1 MKTKQSLSLFISL
14 LFCIPTLGQMLQGTV
29 YDAVTKKPVPD
40 AFVYLDGTS
49 VSTTTDLSGHFELK
63 TYGVLNT
70 QLIVHHLSY
79 SLYAIPNPFQSL
91 PDIIYLQERD
101 RELNEAVVTVD
112 RFTRAQKIKAFKE
125 QFLGN
130 SRAGESCEIINEDDI
145 VVSYDMN
152 TQTLKAFSYNP
163 IIVVNHFLNY
173 RIVFNL
179 VDFRTVFGGGKID
192 YPNTRQNFYA
202 VTSSFTDLKAVNK
215 TIQKRREEA
224 YKHSLPLFYKNLTN
238 QTLEKAKYKIFK
250 KQTQIN
256 PSQYFEIKDS
266 LSLKYVRIKPNPD
279 TNTQNTTTNS
289 MFRVIHP
296 ADNPSTFLSIIVL
309 FNRNIQ
315 SEIIF
320 YTDEFFAD
328 KYGNTDAFDKII
340 CSGHF
345 GNLRA
350 GDMLPLDYDPKAP

>member
-1 MKTKQSLSLFISL
+1 MKTKQNLSLFISL
-14 LFCIPTLGQMLQGTV
+14 LFCIPTLGQTLQGTV
-29 YDAVTKKPVPD
+29 YDATTKKPVPD

-63 TYGVLNT
+63 TYGVLST

-79 SLYAIPNPFQSL
+79 ALYAIPNPFQSL
-91 PDIIYLQERD
+91 PDTIYLQERD

-130 SRAGESCEIINEDDI
+130 SKAGKSCEILNEDDI

-152 TQTLKAFSYNP
+152 TQTLTAFSYNP
-163 IIVVNHFLNY
+163 LMVVNHFLSY

-179 VDFRTVFGGGKID
+179 VDFRTVFFGGKID
-192 YPNTRQNFYA
+192 YPNTRHSFYA
-202 VTSSFTDLKAVNK
+202 VTSSFTDLSPINK
-215 TIQKRREEA
+215 TFHKRREEL
-224 YKHSLPLFYKNLTN
+224 YEHSLSLFYKNLTHH
-238 QTLEKAKYKIFK
+238 TLEKAQYKIFK
-250 KQTQIN
+250 KQNQIN

-266 LSLKYVRIKPNPD
+266 LSLKYVLIKPDSD
-279 TNTQNTTTNS
+279 TNFQNTTTNS
-289 MFRVIHP
+289 IFRVTSQ
-296 ADNPSTFLSIIVL
+296 ADDPSIFFSINVL
-309 FNRNIQ
+309 FKRRIQ
-315 SEIIF
+315 SEIYF
-320 YTDEFFAD
+320 YTNEFFAD
-328 KYGNTDAFDKII
+328 EYGNIDAIDKII
-340 CSGHF
+340 YTGHF